1 MRLTGADS
9 GKLTSGSWKT
19 GVPDGSSAAICRKR
33 VRSLVHAARTS
44 ARPSIGAVWSYQP
57 SSSTSAAP
65 TPSTTLV
72 GRRPRRRSARRAHVS
87 ATVATAS
94 KAEEADDHDRPV
106 PRPDVPHAGR
116 GQEEREPADGGGE
129 HDDEQQHPGVAQR
142 ATGRVVP
149 PRLVPPADEADDH
162 HDEEQAHADRADD
175 AERLAELRGDRAGVG
190 LDGQAGQQPV
200 AVAVAG
206 REQLLDAQA
215 VGLGLRRVAGDRL
228 GVGAVAE
235 AVPDGGHEVDD
246 DHDADGRGEEHARP
260 QRAPRPTGEGGGHPG
275 GHEQQHAEHGV
286 VRAERAHR
294 GAPGEHQH
302 LALADAQARA
312 REQRRPVRQHG
323 EREQDRQGD
332 EAVAG
337 QQQVLRAAQQVVR
350 EERVEQRGD
359 ARDDRPDPQQPE
371 HREGHAA
378 R

>member
-1 MRLTGADS
+1 MRPAGWSHHGSSRRLT
-9 GKLTSGSWKT
+9 
-19 GVPDGSSAAICRKR
+19 
-33 VRSLVHAARTS
+33 
-44 ARPSIGAVWSYQP
+44 RP
-57 SSSTSAAP
+57 T
-65 TPSTTLV
+65 
-72 GRRPRRRSARRAHVS
+72 
-87 ATVATAS
+87 
-94 KAEEADDHDRPV
+94 
-106 PRPDVPHAGR
+106 
-116 GQEEREPADGGGE
+116 
-129 HDDEQQHPGVAQR
+129 
-142 ATGRVVP
+142 
-149 PRLVPPADEADDH
+149 DH

-260 QRAPRPTGEGGGHPG
+260 QRAPRPTGEGGGHAG

-286 VRAERAHR
+286 VRAQRAHR
-294 GAPGEHQH
+294 GAPGEQQH
-302 LALADAQARA
+302 LALADAQAGA
-312 REQRRPVRQHG
+312 REQRRPVREHG

-371 HREGHAA
+371 HCERHAGDDAEGEQVEEVHGDGGPAEDRQPAQHQPVQVVDALGKVAGVLPVRVAEVGVRQVGAVLVEALDLHEVEGRVTVVVVGHRQRCAPEAQDEDGGEHRDDADDDAREHEPPRALGRSRAG
-378 R
+378 